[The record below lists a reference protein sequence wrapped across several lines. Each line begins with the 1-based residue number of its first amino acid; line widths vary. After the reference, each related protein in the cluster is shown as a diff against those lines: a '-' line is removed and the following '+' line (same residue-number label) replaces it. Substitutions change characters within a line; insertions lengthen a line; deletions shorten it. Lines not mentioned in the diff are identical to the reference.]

1 MRDIMTTI
9 SKVALALAGVAGL
22 ALAAESAHAQLVL
35 NGAGS
40 AAGRYY
46 AVSVPVL
53 LCAASPTPLL
63 FVSSGNPPNLVEWQ
77 CTINGVANSRI
88 RYSATNTVDAFIKQ
102 PPGAVGTATY
112 LNTASCPAGFF
123 VTIFGRPVLKSV
135 CPAATPTQILPVH
148 WGGSDVSAG
157 SLRQTAFGLTQ
168 IPPLDSHLTTTAT
181 VIIPFSIVV
190 GGGVAGAVSL
200 AHPRLSQVFKHAG
213 GLTSWAFLRLAAT
226 PPTIVTCQRTPGDGT
241 LAKVDAT
248 LLIPSL
254 SGIYPLGGADNIPA
268 SSASNM
274 IACIN
279 NNRSSI
285 GYIDS
290 HDATATNFPTGAHQ
304 IQIDFFSPN
313 AGALGTGVTRL
324 KDVRCGD
331 YPYWT
336 YWNVVTRDAGVQG
349 PPVNAVAGT
358 NAAITALQASMEAN
372 NPLPDFWLSLGD
384 TFVFKN
390 QDPGP
395 LNWFTP
401 SESGAD
407 YTVVCS

>member
-213 GLTSWAFLRLAAT
+213 GLTSWGFLGLAAT
-226 PPTIVTCQRTPGDGT
+226 PPTIVT
-241 LAKVDAT
+241 VDSKLTCPVYVAHD
-248 LLIPSL
+248 L
-254 SGIYPLGGADNIPA
+254 SGSSCRVFQPRADIW
-268 SSASNM
+268 S
-274 IACIN
+274 
-279 NNRSSI
+279 R
-285 GYIDS
+285 
-290 HDATATNFPTGAHQ
+290 TV
-304 IQIDFFSPN
+304 
-313 AGALGTGVTRL
+313 ALGSTIL
-324 KDVRCGD
+324 
-331 YPYWT
+331 
-336 YWNVVTRDAGVQG
+336 
-349 PPVNAVAGT
+349 GT
-358 NAAITALQASMEAN
+358 
-372 NPLPDFWLSLGD
+372 F
-384 TFVFKN
+384 
-390 QDPGP
+390 DPWVGP
-395 LNWFTP
+395 LRARWARPVSISRP
-401 SESGAD
+401 SAW
-407 YTVVCS
+407 